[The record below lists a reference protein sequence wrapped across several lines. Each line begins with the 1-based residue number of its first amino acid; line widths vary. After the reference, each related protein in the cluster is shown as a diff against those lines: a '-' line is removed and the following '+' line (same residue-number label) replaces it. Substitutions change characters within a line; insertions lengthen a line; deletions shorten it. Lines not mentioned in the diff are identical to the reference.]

1 MKVRGYRIELG
12 EVRAALLGVEGV
24 EQAVVLAREDGVGE
38 RRLVGYVTG
47 AADPVEIRARLG
59 QRLPSFMVPSAVV
72 VLDVLPLTVGGKVDV
87 GALPAPVLGVGFS
100 GAGGWLRRFWRGFL
114 VRCWGWGGLGLRIRF
129 LIWGV
134 IRCRRCG

>member
-1 MKVRGYRIELG
+1 GGGGGEFVGRVDEQVKVRGYRIELG

-87 GALPAPVLGVGFS
+87 GALPAPVLGG
-100 GAGGWLRRFWRGFL
+100 
-114 VRCWGWGGLGLRIRF
+114 
-129 LIWGV
+129 
-134 IRCRRCG
+134 

>member
-1 MKVRGYRIELG
+1 QRNGSRPRTLSTVAGDLELRIPKLRTG
-12 EVRAALLGVEGV
+12 SFFPALLGVEGV

-87 GALPAPVLGVGFS
+87 GALPAPEYAGGAYRAPSTPTEEIIAGIYSQVLG
-100 GAGGWLRRFWRGFL
+100 LH
-114 VRCWGWGGLGLRIRF
+114 
-129 LIWGV
+129 
-134 IRCRRCG
+134 

>member
-87 GALPAPVLGVGFS
+87 GALPAPVLGGGGFRAPVGVVEEVL
-100 GAGGWLRRFWRGFL
+100 AGVFGQ
-114 VRCWGWGGLGLRIRF
+114 VLGVGR
-129 LIWGV
+129 
-134 IRCRRCG
+134 